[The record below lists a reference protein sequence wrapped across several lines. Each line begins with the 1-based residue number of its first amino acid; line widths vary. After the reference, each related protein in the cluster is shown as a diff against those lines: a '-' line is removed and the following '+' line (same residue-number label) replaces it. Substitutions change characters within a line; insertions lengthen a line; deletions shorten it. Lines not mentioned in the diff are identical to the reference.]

1 MDDLVKSFDD
11 MKTFLRAA
19 GIGQLT
25 FFGSS
30 CHLQVMTLGLSAI
43 LRARSERLA
52 ELASLVPSK

>member
-19 GIGQLT
+19 GVGQLA
-25 FFGSS
+25 FFDSK
-30 CHLQVMTLGLSAI
+30 CRLQVMTLGLSAI
-43 LRARSERLA
+43 LQARSERLA